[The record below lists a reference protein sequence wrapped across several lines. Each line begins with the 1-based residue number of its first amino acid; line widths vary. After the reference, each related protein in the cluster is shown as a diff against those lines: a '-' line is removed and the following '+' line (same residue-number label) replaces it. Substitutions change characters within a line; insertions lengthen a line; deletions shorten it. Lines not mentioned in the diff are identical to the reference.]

1 MSNFVIR
8 YAVLEDTEALAD
20 LAVEFSKEY
29 GLPYDRDSI
38 TVTTNTVL
46 NQGFCILIT
55 DGDVICGGL
64 AAMVAPSIFNLG
76 LLQANEVVF
85 FVYPKYRGT
94 NIGTQ
99 LLDSYEKV
107 ARERGC
113 TYVTL
118 VAPEALKKEK
128 LDILYRRKKFKE
140 FETTYLKRI

>member
-8 YAVLEDTEALAD
+8 YATLEDLED
-20 LAVEFSKEY
+20 LTKLGIEFSKEY
-29 GLPYDRDSI
+29 GLSYDEASI
-38 TVTTNTVL
+38 TTTTETVIR
-46 NQGFCILIT
+46 QGFGILIT
-55 DGDVICGGL
+55 DKEVLCGGL
-64 AAMVAPSIFNLG
+64 GAMVSPSIFNFS

-85 FVYPKYRGT
+85 FVYPEYRGT

-107 ARERGC
+107 AKERGC

-118 VAPEALKKEK
+118 VAPEALKKDK